1 MKRSTFGLGLK
12 IATLTGYRVIK
23 FTWSYPPQLIK
34 INSYHIFPKASC
46 DKSQDMWRSIK
57 KKAINNNLRYY
68 SFNMFPRFWLVKST
82 RTIHHNQLLM
92 TKFGRILCLTRK
104 WRQKCSPLQVNAPLP
119 EKTWGRGWIDS
130 VVKTKMENTSLVSR
144 VRTTAGTRR
153 NNR

>member
-1 MKRSTFGLGLK
+1 
-12 IATLTGYRVIK
+12 
-23 FTWSYPPQLIK
+23 
-34 INSYHIFPKASC
+34 
-46 DKSQDMWRSIK
+46 MWRSIK

-153 NNR
+153 NNGWKHSKNSKKTTRRATSAIWRIFAELDKPKRTLSKMNWTSMDRWR